1 MIETDVMI
9 EYSVLLGL
17 PRDYEAEGTELNA
30 VWDVFVPDL
39 LLSTLQCVFHSELS
53 LK

>member
-1 MIETDVMI
+1 MIETDVMMA
-9 EYSVLLGL
+9 YSLILGL
-17 PRDYEAEGTELNA
+17 PRNYSAEGTELNA

-39 LLSTLQCVFHSELS
+39 LLSTLQCVFHSESS